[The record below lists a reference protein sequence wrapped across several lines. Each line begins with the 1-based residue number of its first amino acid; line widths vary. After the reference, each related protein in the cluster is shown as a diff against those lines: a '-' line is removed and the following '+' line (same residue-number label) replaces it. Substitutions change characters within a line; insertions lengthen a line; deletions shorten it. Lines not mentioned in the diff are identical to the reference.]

1 MKRILLLTAIFA
13 FPSLYSIAQDNTNGF
28 VVLNDG
34 QKLTGSVTEQFKK
47 NKSIQLTNTAGKQ
60 SSYSAETVKTAM
72 IGNTEYRSIN
82 NEYYET
88 ILENSR
94 FLFLEK
100 LTKTS
105 SSISYNGNEPI
116 VVPATEG
123 NVNDLFIFL
132 NEHNSLQLLTK
143 KNFKKKLAGIFPTC
157 STQIEQADANG
168 FNKAS
173 LTILLKQL
181 ESCK

>member
-1 MKRILLLTAIFA
+1 
-13 FPSLYSIAQDNTNGF
+13 
-28 VVLNDG
+28 LNDG
-34 QKLTGSVTEQFKK
+34 QKLTGSVTEQFRK
-47 NKSIQLTNTAGKQ
+47 NRSILLTNTAGKQ

-72 IGNTEYRSIN
+72 IGNIQYRSIN

-88 ILENSR
+88 LLENSR
-94 FLFLEK
+94 FLLLEK

-123 NVNDLFIFL
+123 NVNDLFIVL
-132 NEHNSLQLLTK
+132 MENNSLQLLTK
-143 KNFKKKLAGIFPTC
+143 KNFKKKLNSLFPNCT
-157 STQIEQADANG
+157 SQIDQADANG

-173 LTILLKQL
+173 ITILLKQL

>member
-1 MKRILLLTAIFA
+1 MKKILFLTAIVA
-13 FPSLYSIAQDNTNGF
+13 FFNLYTFAQDNINGF

-34 QKLTGSVTEQFKK
+34 QKLSGSVTEQFRK

-60 SSYSAETVKTAM
+60 SSYSAETVQAAM
-72 IGNTEYRSIN
+72 IGNTNYRSIN

-94 FLFLEK
+94 FLLLEK
-100 LTKTS
+100 LTKIS
-105 SSISYNGNEPI
+105 SGISYNGNEPI

-123 NVNDLFIFL
+123 NVNDLFIYL
-132 NEHNSLQLLTK
+132 NENNSLQLLTK
-143 KNFKKKLAGIFPTC
+143 KNFKKKLVGIFPTC
-157 STQIEQADANG
+157 STQIDQADANA
-168 FNKAS
+168 FNKAA
-173 LTILLKQL
+173 LTTLLKQL